1 MAIPK
6 GKPHSQYTFPEV
18 LEASGLDESDIEY
31 VLANLENLEYEDEST
46 RYIGRIMAHDEA
58 RAWELLFNREITI
71 MPGYLGDGMKMA
83 FWIKE
88 RHINYE
94 YLKQDLILECGFI
107 CIELLEQAK
116 NGLKRFVF
124 VTSPNRKCKEPNKD
138 LMSNFMKISIQNK

>member
-18 LEASGLDESDIEY
+18 LEASGLDESDIKY

-107 CIELLEQAK
+107 CIELLEKAK

-138 LMSNFMKISIQNK
+138 LMSNFIVKIDPA

>member
-18 LEASGLDESDIEY
+18 LEASGLDQSDIEY

-58 RAWELLFNREITI
+58 RAWELLFNREIRI

-107 CIELLEQAK
+107 CIELLEKAK

-124 VTSPNRKCKEPNKD
+124 VTSPNRRCKEPNKY
-138 LMSNFMKISIQNK
+138 LTSNFIVNIDPE

>member
-31 VLANLENLEYEDEST
+31 VLANLESLEYEDGST
-46 RYIGRIMAHDEA
+46 RYIGRIMAHDEV

-107 CIELLEQAK
+107 CIELLEKAK

>member
-18 LEASGLDESDIEY
+18 LEASGLDQSDIEY

-58 RAWELLFNREITI
+58 RAWELLFNREIRI
-71 MPGYLGDGMKMA
+71 MPGYLGDATKMA
-83 FWIKE
+83 LWIKE

-124 VTSPNRKCKEPNKD
+124 ITSPNRKCKEPNQD
-138 LMSNFMKISIQNK
+138 LVGGFITNIDLGK

>member
-31 VLANLENLEYEDEST
+31 VLANLKNLEYEDEST
-46 RYIGRIMAHDEA
+46 RYIGRITAHDEA
-58 RAWELLFNREITI
+58 RAWELLFNREIRI

-83 FWIKE
+83 LWIKE

-107 CIELLEQAK
+107 CIELLEKAK

>member
-6 GKPHSQYTFPEV
+6 DKPHSQYTFPEV

-107 CIELLEQAK
+107 CIELSDKAS
-116 NGLKRFVF
+116 NGHKRFVF
-124 VTSPNRKCKEPNKD
+124 VTSPNQKCKEPNQD
-138 LMSNFMKISIQNK
+138 LVGGLIFNIDLFV

>member
-1 MAIPK
+1 MTIPK

-31 VLANLENLEYEDEST
+31 ILANLESFEYKDESA
-46 RYIGRIMAHDEA
+46 RYIGRVLAHDEA
-58 RAWELLFNREITI
+58 SAWELLFNREISI

-83 FWIKE
+83 FWIKD

-107 CIELLEQAK
+107 CIELLEKAK

-124 VTSPNRKCKEPNKD
+124 VTSPNQKCKEPNEY
-138 LMSNFMKISIQNK
+138 LRSNFLVNIDEE

>member
-1 MAIPK
+1 MTIPK

-18 LEASGLDESDIEY
+18 LEASGLNESDIEY
-31 VLANLENLEYEDEST
+31 VLANLESLEYEEEST
-46 RYIGRIMAHDEA
+46 RYIGRVLAHDEA
-58 RAWELLFNREITI
+58 RAWELLFNREIRI
-71 MPGYLGDGMKMA
+71 IPNYLGDAMKMA
-83 FWIKE
+83 LWIKE

-124 VTSPNRKCKEPNKD
+124 ITSPSRKGKEPNHCLLYTSD
-138 LMSNFMKISIQNK
+138 AADE

>member
-107 CIELLEQAK
+107 CIELLEKAK